1 MGWIDWCEQLLAS
14 AQGGTVLGPWEKLNK
29 DFYQAFVQEGRWN
42 MYIEGIGNT
51 LKVAVLALIL
61 GFVLGLLVAMV
72 RTFHD
77 QRREERPSFLLGVL
91 NLICKIYTT
100 VIRGTP
106 MMVQLLIMG
115 FVIFKSSRNLVGI
128 AALSFGINSGAYV
141 AEIIRGGL
149 MSVDSGQ
156 MEAGRSLGLNY
167 IQTMWY
173 IIIPQAIKNILPAL
187 GNELITLLKETSIVT
202 VIGLR
207 DLTKAAQ
214 LITGK
219 TYGGFMALFGV
230 ALIYLAMV
238 MILSWLVN
246 RLERRLR
253 SSER

>member
-1 MGWIDWCEQLLAS
+1 
-14 AQGGTVLGPWEKLNK
+14 
-29 DFYQAFVQEGRWN
+29 

-149 MSVDSGQ
+149 MSVDQGQ
-156 MEAGRSLGLNY
+156 TEAGRSLGLNY
-167 IQTMWY
+167 FDTMRF
-173 IIIPQAIKNILPAL
+173 IVIPQAFKNILPSL
-187 GNELITLLKETSIVT
+187 GNEFITLFKDTSLVQAIGGMELVYYAQT
-202 VIGLR
+202 IGGRTFDLMPPYLGIALMYLLLVI
-207 DLTKAAQ
+207 
-214 LITGK
+214 
-219 TYGGFMALFGV
+219 LFT
-230 ALIYLAMV
+230 
-238 MILSWLVN
+238 WLQG

-253 SSER
+253 ESDRR